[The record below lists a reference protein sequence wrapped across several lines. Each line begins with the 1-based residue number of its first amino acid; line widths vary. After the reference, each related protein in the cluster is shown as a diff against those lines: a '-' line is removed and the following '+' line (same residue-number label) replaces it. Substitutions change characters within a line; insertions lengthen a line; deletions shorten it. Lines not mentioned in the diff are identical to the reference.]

1 MLASNV
7 IISEETK
14 KRNQLSKRQQGKLR
28 YEKLAELDRTGQLQF
43 ATTRNELAQMLGYR
57 DNDSKGISWVN
68 NMVNRGYIVESL
80 VGRDGR
86 TVRKEFHLTQ
96 KKPDYGF
103 ENVKKAHL
111 KMKAEEKAKEIIL
124 KEKLE
129 EVEKLSNLTITKGDL
144 SISTTLGQDNIVRV
158 ITSIFN

>member
-1 MLASNV
+1 MFASR
-7 IISEETK
+7 ITISEETK
-14 KRNQLSKRQQGKLR
+14 KQNQLSKRQQGKLR
-28 YEKLAELDRTGQLQF
+28 YERLAEP
-43 ATTRNELAQMLGYR
+43 
-57 DNDSKGISWVN
+57 
-68 NMVNRGYIVESL
+68 
-80 VGRDGR
+80 
-86 TVRKEFHLTQ
+86 